1 MSIES
6 FIIEN
11 YYDMSNKEIISK
23 LEISE
28 KKFYKIVKELELK
41 KKSSSESQKTNYI
54 DVSQFIVDNYA
65 DMKNE
70 DIIKIVNVNKTYL
83 SRFVK
88 KNNLKKSDSYIKKI
102 RTQRNKSVGRDLT
115 YELLKNIAKKYK
127 TRAIFQH
134 CDASAYTTARKMK
147 ILDDICS
154 HMVRCSYSI
163 PQLICK
169 EIFNQLL
176 NSECSYNNREVIY
189 PFEIDLFYCEY
200 NFGVEYNGKGWHN
213 SKESIERDSL
223 KRKKCLENGIF
234 LFVINETNRKYELD
248 IKGQIIANLDFINKN
263 LNKNFSEDDISKIE
277 IRYDF
282 SEDVLNKS
290 EVFEITNK
298 YNLFSDFVKNE
309 NKLYHKLIRLKKL
322 DFYTSHMIKKR
333 KNRNLEE
340 IKSEISKFTYLND
353 LLENSKWCYIFVKKR
368 KLDHLLN
375 GLLYKNGKSFKCK
388 KI

>member
-1 MSIES
+1 MNME
-6 FIIEN
+6 F
-11 YYDMSNKEIISK
+11 SK
-23 LEISE
+23 VR
-28 KKFYKIVKELELK
+28 KIDDI
-41 KKSSSESQKTNYI
+41 NI
-54 DVSQFIVDNYA
+54 SQFIVDNYA

-127 TRAIFQH
+127 TRAIFQY
-134 CDASAYTTARKMK
+134 CDGSAYTTARKMK

-169 EIFNQLL
+169 EIFNKLL
-176 NSECSYNNREVIY
+176 NSECSYNNREVIH
-189 PFEIDLFYCEY
+189 PFEIDLFYYDY

-213 SKESIERDSL
+213 SEESIERDLL
-223 KRKKCLENGIF
+223 KCNKCVENGIF

-248 IKGQIIANLDFINKN
+248 IKSQIIANLGLINQN
-263 LNKNFSEDDISKIE
+263 LNKNFSEDDVLKIE
-277 IRYDF
+277 IEYDF

-290 EVFEITNK
+290 DVFEITNK

-322 DFYTSHMIKKR
+322 DFYTSHMTKKK
-333 KNRNLEE
+333 KNRNLED

-353 LLENSKWCYIFVKKR
+353 LLENSKWCYIWIKKR
-368 KLDHLLN
+368 KLDYLLN
-375 GLLYKNGKSFKCK
+375 GLLYKNGKPFQTK
-388 KI
+388 KN